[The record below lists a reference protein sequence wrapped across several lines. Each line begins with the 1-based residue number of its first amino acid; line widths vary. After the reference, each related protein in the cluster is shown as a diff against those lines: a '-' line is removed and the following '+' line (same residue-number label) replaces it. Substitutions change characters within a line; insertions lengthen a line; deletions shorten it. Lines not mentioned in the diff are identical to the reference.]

1 MQIVDKQVIMTAVI
15 VYEEK
20 PRDQWLF
27 NYPAQMAL
35 TSTQIWW
42 TTDVRIAFDH
52 LDKGFEIALKDYYKN
67 QVSFLCL
74 EDSWSHLYIPGE

>member
-15 VYEEK
+15 AYEEK

-42 TTDVRIAFDH
+42 TTDVRITFDH
-52 LDKGFEIALKDYYKN
+52 LDKGFEIALKDY
-67 QVSFLCL
+67 
-74 EDSWSHLYIPGE
+74 